1 MIGRQALTPI
11 ALYKST
17 GGKRTS
23 EVWEVC
29 HRNPGVQ
36 GVISTSLEGER
47 LSRLRFSQQ
56 GRVQI
61 VTGLSVGI
69 FRVLVGVN
77 PLCFAA
83 ASIRDEFIY
92 GGMSLG
98 PPGAVRSTQADAA
111 ELD

>member
-36 GVISTSLEGER
+36 GVISTSLEGHAGVGFGSLNR
-47 LSRLRFSQQ
+47 DGSRL
-56 GRVQI
+56 
-61 VTGLSVGI
+61 
-69 FRVLVGVN
+69 
-77 PLCFAA
+77 
-83 ASIRDEFIY
+83 
-92 GGMSLG
+92 
-98 PPGAVRSTQADAA
+98 
-111 ELD
+111 